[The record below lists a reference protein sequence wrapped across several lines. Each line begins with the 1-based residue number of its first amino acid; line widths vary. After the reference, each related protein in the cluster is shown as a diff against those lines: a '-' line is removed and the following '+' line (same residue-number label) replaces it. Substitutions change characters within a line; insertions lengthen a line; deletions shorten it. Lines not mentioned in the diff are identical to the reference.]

1 MCLCIAA
8 TLLDNAILSV
18 SACTALA
25 EIGHRNPLPLH
36 DSSLPHDDQS
46 GPLTTGPVTTDR
58 SGQPTTAS
66 VVENLISKVK
76 STSENA
82 KV

>member
-8 TLLDNAILSV
+8 ALLDNASLSV

-25 EIGHRNPLPLH
+25 EIGRRNPLPLR
-36 DSSLPHDDQS
+36 DSSLPQS
-46 GPLTTGPVTTDR
+46 GPLTTGPVTTDH
-58 SGQPTTAS
+58 SGHLTTAS

-76 STSENA
+76 STSENT